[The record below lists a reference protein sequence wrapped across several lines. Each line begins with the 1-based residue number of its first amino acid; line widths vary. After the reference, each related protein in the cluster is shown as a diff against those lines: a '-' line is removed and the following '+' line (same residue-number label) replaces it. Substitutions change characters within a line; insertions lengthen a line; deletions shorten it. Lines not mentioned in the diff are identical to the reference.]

1 MKLCAVVF
9 LPLEVAFDDLTPETL
24 DIVFW
29 ENLNEPDICLRL
41 IFSVLVDQELLG
53 S

>member
-24 DIVFW
+24 DIVF
-29 ENLNEPDICLRL
+29 
-41 IFSVLVDQELLG
+41 
-53 S
+53 